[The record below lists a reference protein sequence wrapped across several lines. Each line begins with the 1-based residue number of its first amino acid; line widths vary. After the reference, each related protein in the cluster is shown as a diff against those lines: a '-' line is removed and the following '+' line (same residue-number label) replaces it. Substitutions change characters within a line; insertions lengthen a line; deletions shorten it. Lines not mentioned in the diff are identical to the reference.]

1 MPFLKEFIIN
11 HKTKIKLWKLN
22 LGELDY
28 NELDEYDSNII
39 KLKKNE
45 LVKEQFLAVRKILQL
60 ENPSYKIRYDESGK
74 PSINSD
80 LNISISHSNRMA
92 AIVFSGYSR
101 VGIDIELR
109 ESKIIKIKD
118 KFLNEYEKLKNE
130 FQSDLDY
137 LTMIWTA
144 KESIY
149 KALGIKGVSF
159 SDDII
164 IKNIN
169 ENKGQGYYI
178 NGKEKY
184 KFELIFFSIDDYILC
199 YAQSN
204 NQ

>member
-169 ENKGQGYYI
+169 KNKGQGYYI